1 MVVGA
6 VGQDLAGTRTWAR
19 ARWTHL
25 EVAHGRGGV
34 GEEALAEGDLQ
45 TGFLHPLVQVIEGL
59 VAGGQ
64 EEWGA
69 GRRGRQGGGAE
80 GKESAE

>member
-1 MVVGA
+1 MGPR
-6 VGQDLAGTRTWAR
+6 TRVR
-19 ARWTHL
+19 VRWTHL
-25 EVAHGRGGV
+25 EVPHGRGGV

-59 VAGGQ
+59 VASPQ
-64 EEWGA
+64 EGWGA
-69 GRRGRQGGGAE
+69 GSGGGWGGAGREE